1 MLTPQARQ
9 PPLPRPW
16 PSPCPGSAS
25 LPAAGTLVLRLLR
38 FCLSLSPFMPRP
50 FPSRPSQLLLM
61 PSAAPAAGLRA
72 AATAPPSHRRPAP
85 TPPSAHARTAAPH
98 RHAAEIRRPVLPP
111 QRAPD
116 PAKLRPAA
124 PSLSPATAG
133 IHPHH
138 RHASIP
144 AKNRPK
150 SPQEF
155 FGKNSYCARGPLAAA
170 ARPASA
176 SLI

>member
-1 MLTPQARQ
+1 MLTPPARQ
-9 PPLPRPW
+9 PPLPHPW
-16 PSPCPGSAS
+16 PSPSPGSAS
-25 LPAAGTLVLRLLR
+25 LPAAGTLVLSLLR
-38 FCLSLSPFMPRP
+38 YCLSLSPFTPRP
-50 FPSRPSQLLLM
+50 FPSRLSQLLLV
-61 PSAAPAAGLRA
+61 PSAAPARGLRA
-72 AATAPPSHRRPAP
+72 DALAPPAHRQPAP
-85 TPPSAHARTAAPH
+85 TPPAAHARSAALH

-111 QRAPD
+111 QRAPN
-116 PAKLRPAA
+116 PAKMPPAA

-138 RHASIP
+138 RHAAIP

>member
-1 MLTPQARQ
+1 MLTPPARQ

-38 FCLSLSPFMPRP
+38 FCLSLSPFTPRP
-50 FPSRPSQLLLM
+50 FPSRLSQLLLV
-61 PSAAPAAGLRA
+61 PSAAPAGGRRA
-72 AATAPPSHRRPAP
+72 AATAPPAHRPPPQHPA
-85 TPPSAHARTAAPH
+85 AHARSAAPH
-98 RHAAEIRRPVLPP
+98 RHAAEIRQPVLPP
-111 QRAPD
+111 QRAPN
-116 PAKLRPAA
+116 PAKMPPAA
-124 PSLSPATAG
+124 PSLSPATTG

-155 FGKNSYCARGPLAAA
+155 FGKNSYRARGAPPHPIAAG
-170 ARPASA
+170 SD
-176 SLI
+176 SLT